1 MSRLR
6 ISRNFGKSGS
16 SLFFAAMSIVVMLL
30 HSSSALA
37 VSDRPRAG
45 LGILFVRPAFPEQAD
60 EMKTIVLYGA
70 PGIDRIDVVDVARL
84 PSLTPSVSPPS
95 GVYAVAATGKK
106 GNWFRLAY
114 DDAGREGWIQGRRFW
129 NYFSWPDFL
138 PGRFIALLPDLRVS
152 LTEVHQEPL
161 DSSPSLGRIPS
172 GQRMHILEIRDEW
185 ARIQCEDGL
194 RGWLRWADGN
204 GKLLVAVE
212 G

>member
-6 ISRNFGKSGS
+6 ISRNFEKSGS
-16 SLFFAAMSIVVMLL
+16 ALFFAALSIVVMLL
-30 HSSSALA
+30 HSPSALA

-45 LGILFVRPAFPEQAD
+45 QGILFVRPAFPEQAD

-70 PGIDRIDVVDVARL
+70 PGIDRIAVVDVARL

-95 GVYAVAATGKK
+95 GVYAVAATSKK

-114 DDAGREGWIQGRRFW
+114 DAAGREGWVQGRRFW
-129 NYFSWPDFL
+129 DYFSWPDFL
-138 PGRFIALLPDLRVS
+138 PGRFVTLLPDLRVS

-161 DSSPSLGRIPS
+161 DSSPALGRIPS

-185 ARIQCEDGL
+185 ARIRCDDGL
-194 RGWLRWADGN
+194 RGWLRWADSH